1 VTETV
6 EPTAEPRQSG
16 PPPTGIEARSI
27 DWVPNEERRG
37 KVSHLGA
44 VWFVNNIN
52 LTAMATGV
60 TALSFGGTLFW
71 TIVATVLGALFGTF
85 FMAFHSA
92 QGPQLGLPQLV
103 QSRPQFGY
111 VGAAVTVWVF
121 ALINY
126 VAYNTADAILSGQA
140 MDSLVGIPAELGF
153 VVAAAVAAVLA
164 IYGYHWIHR
173 INRLL
178 AWPLVVLMSVLTVA
192 ALTNA
197 ALPPRAFAPGD
208 FQLPAF
214 MTVFVIVA
222 GFQLGWAPYVS
233 DYSRY
238 LPSTV
243 GVRATFWWT
252 YLPSALAGIW
262 VFVLGAV
269 MYASGPEDAT
279 AIAAFEAAADSL
291 FDGFGSVAIAALL
304 IGLLAV
310 MAINQYGGSLSM
322 ISIADSFGRVNPT
335 RRVRIV
341 AIVAMAVVVWGIAQF
356 VGEARFFDFYG
367 NTLVFLAYLFT
378 PWTAINLVDY
388 FFVRRGDYAI
398 REIFNPS
405 GMYGRWGWRGNA
417 AYLATLAIMVPFFV
431 TSPFTGP
438 IAERLDSVDYSLFV
452 GLPVA
457 AALYWVLCRTLDLEA
472 ERRVVAEEGI
482 LEHKGRQR
490 RWGTRSTR

>member
-1 VTETV
+1 MQDV
-6 EPTAEPRQSG
+6 EPLQPA
-16 PPPTGIEARSI
+16 PPPTGIEQRSI

-37 KVSHLGA
+37 KVSHIGA

-103 QSRPQFGY
+103 QSRAQFGY
-111 VGAAVTVWVF
+111 LGAAVTVWVF

-140 MDSLVGIPAELGF
+140 MNTLFGFPAELGF
-153 VVAAAVAAVLA
+153 VIAAAVAAVLA

-173 INRLL
+173 INRVL
-178 AWPLVVLMSVLTVA
+178 AWPLVALMAMLTVA

-197 ALPPRAFAPGD
+197 ALPARAFAPGD
-208 FQLPAF
+208 FRLAPF

-252 YLPSALAGIW
+252 YLPSVLAGIW

-269 MYASGPEDAT
+269 MYAAGPEDAT
-279 AIAAFEAAADSL
+279 AIAAFKDAGDNL
-291 FDGFGSVAIAALL
+291 FGGFGSVAIAALL
-304 IGLLAV
+304 VGLLAV
-310 MAINQYGGSLSM
+310 MALNQYGGSLSM

-341 AIVAMAVVVWGIAQF
+341 AIVGMAFVVWGIAQF
-356 VGEARFFDFYG
+356 VGEARFFEFYG
-367 NTLVFLAYLFT
+367 NALVFLAYLFT

-388 FFVRRGDYAI
+388 YFIRRGDYVI
-398 REIFNPS
+398 REIFNPA
-405 GMYGRWGWRGNA
+405 GIYGRWGWRGNT
-417 AYLATLAIMVPFFV
+417 AYLVTLAIMAPFFV
-431 TSPFTGP
+431 TTPFTGP
-438 IAERLDSVDYSLFV
+438 IAKRLDSVDYSLFV

-457 AALYWVLCRTLDLEA
+457 AALYWLLCRGLDLET
-472 ERRVVAEEGI
+472 ERRMVAEEGI
-482 LEHKGRQR
+482 LKHR
-490 RWGTRSTR
+490 RKWRA